1 MQDIFD
7 TLKDTGNDD
16 EVEPAITALT
26 NYFTP
31 KKNISYETLKFR
43 ELEQHAGES
52 IDQFCTRLRK
62 EAPRCEFGDEARV
75 EREIKTQILAKYK
88 NKYVRTRALEK
99 ERTLD
104 QLLELIRNLELS
116 EARSNE
122 ISQQQASGVHRV
134 EQRRGTRSDR
144 TTLCYN
150 CGYPWPHDGECP
162 AAGKECRRCGK
173 MNHFAQCC
181 NTSPRTHTGETVS
194 STSRSKASSK
204 GKYTGEKSKES
215 YAARK

>member
-1 MQDIFD
+1 M
-7 TLKDTGNDD
+7 
-16 EVEPAITALT
+16 
-26 NYFTP
+26 
-31 KKNISYETLKFR
+31 
-43 ELEQHAGES
+43 
-52 IDQFCTRLRK
+52 
-62 EAPRCEFGDEARV
+62 

-104 QLLELIRNLELS
+104 QLLELIRNIELS

-134 EQRRGTRSDR
+134 EQHRGTRSDR

-150 CGYPWPHDGECP
+150 CGYPWPHDGKCP
-162 AAGKECRRCGK
+162 AAGKECRRRGE

-181 NTSPRTHTGETVS
+181 RTPPRTHTGETVS
-194 STSRSKASSK
+194 STSRSKASK

-215 YAARK
+215 YAARKVKSVAQEESASSSDSSDESDSEENYVYTVYQYTEDSSDESDSEEDYAYTIYQEKHTGEKVKGWQVRIHT